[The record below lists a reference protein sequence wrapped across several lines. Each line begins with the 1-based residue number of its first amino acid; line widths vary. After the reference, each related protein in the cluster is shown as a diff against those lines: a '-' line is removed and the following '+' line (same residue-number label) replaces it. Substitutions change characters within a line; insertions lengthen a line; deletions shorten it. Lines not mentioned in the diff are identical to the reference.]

1 MIRVLILGRTRLYC
15 DALAVAL
22 DAGGRVATVAALSD
36 VEQALAS
43 VRQLHPDVMLVDQP
57 LSQAHRVV
65 RSAQRARPG
74 TKVIAVAVPP
84 AEPEI
89 LGWAEAGA
97 AGCLTQETPLEDLPA
112 FIEAV
117 QRGEAACSNGAAA
130 LLFRHAKIVTTA
142 AARGGGGGVELTR
155 REVEVLQLLA
165 AGLSNKEI
173 GRMLSIQVP
182 TVKNHVR
189 SIFAKLRIRNRS
201 QAAAWTHVMEW
212 GTSPSVA
219 QRTGA

>member
-1 MIRVLILGRTRLYC
+1 MIRILILGRTRLYC

-22 DAGGRVATVAALSD
+22 HAGGRVATVAAVSD

-43 VRQLHPDVMLVDQP
+43 VHQLHPDVMLVDQP

-65 RSAQRARPG
+65 RSVQRARPG
-74 TKVIAVAVPP
+74 TKVIAVAVPA

-97 AGCLTQETPLEDLPA
+97 AGCLTQETSLEDLPA

-117 QRGEAACSNGAAA
+117 QRGEVACSNGAAG
-130 LLFRHAKIVTTA
+130 LLFRHAKLVTTA
-142 AARGGGGGVELTR
+142 AARGGGVELTR

-173 GRMLSIQVP
+173 GRTLSIQVP

-201 QAAAWTHVMEW
+201 QAVAWTHVTEW

-219 QRTGA
+219 QRTDA